1 MRPHFELLTTDGA
14 ARLGRLTLAHG
25 QIDTPA
31 FMPVGTYGTVKA
43 MTPEELEGLGA
54 QIVLGNTF
62 HLMLRPGSDIVDAHG
77 GLHRFMNWKHPIL
90 TDSGGFQVF
99 SLKSLRK
106 ITEEGVQFRSPI
118 DGSEVRL
125 NPEDSMDVQLKLRSD
140 IAMALDD
147 CTPYPATEKQA
158 RDSMERSMRWAVRS
172 HAHYYGGAQ
181 LARAVEAVADGGR
194 GDSGTSGG
202 PPGGVGSGTSGGPPG
217 GVGSGTSGG
226 LPGGVGSGTSDGLPG
241 GVGSGTSDGPPG
253 GLFGIVQGGMHTNL
267 RLASLEALLKL
278 DLPGLA
284 VGGLAVGE
292 PEEDRLRVLEATVPH
307 MPVDRPRYLMGVGRP
322 EDIVAAVL
330 RGIDMF
336 DCVMPTRHARNG
348 HLFTSTGVINIRN
361 AAHQAD
367 LGPIDPDCSC
377 YTCRNYT
384 RSYLRHLDRCNE
396 ILGSRLNTIHNLH
409 FYLDLMRSIRGAI
422 AAGRLTP
429 WAEGYLSLR
438 RAAAGAVA

>member
-1 MRPHFELLTTDGA
+1 MRPHFELLPADGA
-14 ARLGRLTLAHG
+14 DRLGRLTLAHG

-181 LARAVEAVADGGR
+181 LARAVEAVADGA
-194 GDSGTSGG
+194 SGG
-202 PPGGVGSGTSGGPPG
+202 LADGVGSGTSGGPRG
-217 GVGSGTSGG
+217 GVGSGS
-226 LPGGVGSGTSDGLPG
+226 SE
-241 GVGSGTSDGPPG
+241 GPPG

-292 PEEDRLRVLEATVPH
+292 PEEDRLRVLESTVPY

-396 ILGSRLNTIHNLH
+396 MLGSRLNTIHNLH